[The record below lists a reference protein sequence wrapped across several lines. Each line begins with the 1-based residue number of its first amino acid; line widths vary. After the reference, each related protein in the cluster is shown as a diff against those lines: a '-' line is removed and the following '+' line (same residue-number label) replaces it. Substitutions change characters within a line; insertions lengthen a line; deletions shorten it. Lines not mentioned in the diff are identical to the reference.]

1 MTKIYLNH
9 WLKLVKD
16 TPNDMELGK
25 KIRNMAPRD
34 NLDFFKEKN
43 RPYIYERNPDTG
55 EIFRRKLGDYSSPRE
70 LIFNSTKKNKN
81 NNNNKKDNS
90 MSMMSLY
97 DYLGHAA
104 GSDLGQKV
112 ATAARQAG
120 VKGEMREVSNP
131 VYKGPVMLWPRAFL
145 DLYFKGGLNEGTTG
159 KQLLKG

>member
-1 MTKIYLNH
+1 
-9 WLKLVKD
+9 
-16 TPNDMELGK
+16 
-25 KIRNMAPRD
+25 MA
-34 NLDFFKEKN
+34 
-43 RPYIYERNPDTG
+43 YIYEKNPDTN
-55 EIFRRKLGDYSSPRE
+55 EIFKRRLGSSKRE
-70 LIFNSTKKNKN
+70 KITITTIKT
-81 NNNNKKDNS
+81 DNS
-90 MSMMSLY
+90 MSKVSLY

-104 GSDLGQKV
+104 GSELGQKV